1 MYANIFLVF
10 FYDTFLE
17 QHLAKIQNSCNL
29 KFLKAAKISC
39 VNFIYRTSKAAKY
52 KKTGLSCSIYHM

>member
-1 MYANIFLVF
+1 MIL
-10 FYDTFLE
+10 FLE
-17 QHLAKIQNSCNL
+17 QYLAKIQNSCNL

-52 KKTGLSCSIYHM
+52 KKTGLKLLYISYVRVLKS